1 MCVILSMIFGGGG
14 GGGHICEFVYTCVYV
29 CV

>member
-1 MCVILSMIFGGGG
+1 MCVILSMIFGGG